1 MTNFFRRIADFFSS
15 TSAPSTRTDAEREPI
30 EPTLPVQTPSG
41 IVPPV
46 APPPVPG
53 DDKPEH

>member
-1 MTNFFRRIADFFSS
+1 MTNLFRRIADIFRS
-15 TSAPSTRTDAEREPI
+15 TPAPPMRTDAEREPI
-30 EPTLPVQTPSG
+30 EPTLPVQTGAG

-46 APPPVPG
+46 APPPAPG